1 MKMYWWQGGFHLHPE
16 SEEERSALKVLTR
29 NLEFI
34 KPGDKARRRAMIYER
49 VGKRDNQQS
58 AIAPDDGW
66 SNSLAERIEYWK
78 KAPLEED
85 KSMTSMSLFHEKWY
99 RDNVTGKI
107 YRLEGEK
114 QFLEYDPSTD
124 ISPGPCQPSS

>member
-1 MKMYWWQGGFHLHPE
+1 MRDLGKG
-16 SEEERSALKVLTR
+16 
-29 NLEFI
+29 I
-34 KPGDKARRRAMIYER
+34 KK
-49 VGKRDNQQS
+49 QS
-58 AIAPDDGW
+58 AIAPNDGW